1 MNLHRADHR
10 IVGDEMPMTNSMM
23 RAFAAAVILAILAGC
38 AADPRYVQGLEW
50 VASQE
55 QERQRLQAQGFSAYG
70 PGY

>member
-10 IVGDEMPMTNSMM
+10 IVSDEMTMTNSM

-38 AADPRYVQGLEW
+38 AADPRYAQGLEW